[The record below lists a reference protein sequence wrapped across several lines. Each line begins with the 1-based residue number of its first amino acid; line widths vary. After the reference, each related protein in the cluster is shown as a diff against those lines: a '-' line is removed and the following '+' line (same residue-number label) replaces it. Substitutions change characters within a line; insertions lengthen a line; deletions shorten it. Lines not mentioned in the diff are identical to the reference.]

1 MRSTQ
6 ATYLNHMFEQAVKV
20 KCIHPYA
27 DEIADYIKKL
37 CFAIGHFEEGETYLE
52 TINDMLSK
60 YRLSD
65 LPKTREEFET
75 RAILYQILLELES
88 FTKVKIEF
96 YHTYP
101 NFKLSK

>member
-1 MRSTQ
+1 
-6 ATYLNHMFEQAVKV
+6 
-20 KCIHPYA
+20 
-27 DEIADYIKKL
+27 
-37 CFAIGHFEEGETYLE
+37 
-52 TINDMLSK
+52 MLTK

-88 FTKVKIEF
+88 FIKIKIEF

-101 NFKLSK
+101 SFKLSK